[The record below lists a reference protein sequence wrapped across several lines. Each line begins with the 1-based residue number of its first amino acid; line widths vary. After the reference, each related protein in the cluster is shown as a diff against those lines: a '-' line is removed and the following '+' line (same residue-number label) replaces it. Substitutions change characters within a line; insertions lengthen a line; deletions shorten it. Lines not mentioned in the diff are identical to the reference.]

1 MIIPEL
7 LNFANENNLSVFILT
22 RSKYKS
28 KYEDQEIKYFK
39 REFGNRLQFFEKD
52 KYVSSYQIIDS
63 CSFITGV
70 DSTLLYE
77 SILRNNKTCIFSIR
91 GKLLGLKGFNFGWP
105 YNYDQYGVFWTNI
118 PETKKIKNISY
129 KNIDVIK
136 GGTERHNSTQN
147 ALNYLKN
154 KKIKNVFIHDAA
166 RPNLSIKLLH
176 RLKKELKKN
185 NAVVPYLKSENSV
198 KYKIKN
204 KINNLDRNKIFLTQT
219 PQCFNFQELF
229 NLYKS
234 NKEKITDE
242 ASLYLRKNR
251 KIKFI
256 LGDKKNFKI
265 TTIEDLNY
273 LKSNTY
279 YGIGFDIHRLIKN
292 KKLFLG
298 GIKIPFH
305 SGLQGHSDG
314 DVIIHAIID
323 SFLGAMKKGD
333 IGTYYPSNSSKF
345 KNIRSKNMLKPI
357 VELLNDNN
365 FSINN
370 IDINLICENPKVSKI
385 RNRIIK
391 SLSELLSIN
400 RNLINLKGKTV
411 EKLGIIGKEQAI
423 ACEVICSLS
432 K

>member
-1 MIIPEL
+1 M
-7 LNFANENNLSVFILT
+7 SDCFILL
-22 RSKYKS
+22 SAGKS
-28 KYEDQEIKYFK
+28 KRFK
-39 REFGNRLQFFEKD
+39 SKLNKQFLTYKNKPLFEHSLKTALD
-52 KYVSSYQIIDS
+52 SKIFKKVLIVS
-63 CSFITGV
+63 
-70 DSTLLYE
+70 
-77 SILRNNKTCIFSIR
+77 N
-91 GKLLGLKGFNFGWP
+91 
-105 YNYDQYGVFWTNI
+105 
-118 PETKKIKNISY
+118 KKIKKISY
-129 KNIDVIK
+129 KNIVVIK
-136 GGTERHNSTQN
+136 GGPERHNSTQN
-147 ALNYLKN
+147 ALKYLKN

-166 RPNLSIKLLH
+166 RPNLSINLLH

-185 NAVVPYLKSENSV
+185 NAVVPYLKSENSA

-204 KINNLDRNKIFLTQT
+204 KINNLDRNKILLTQT

-242 ASLYLRKNR
+242 ASLYLRNNR

-265 TTIEDLNY
+265 TTIDDLNY

-333 IGTYYPSNSSKF
+333 IGTYYPSNSNKF
-345 KNIRSKNMLKPI
+345 KNIRSKNMLKPV
-357 VELLNDNN
+357 VELLNDND